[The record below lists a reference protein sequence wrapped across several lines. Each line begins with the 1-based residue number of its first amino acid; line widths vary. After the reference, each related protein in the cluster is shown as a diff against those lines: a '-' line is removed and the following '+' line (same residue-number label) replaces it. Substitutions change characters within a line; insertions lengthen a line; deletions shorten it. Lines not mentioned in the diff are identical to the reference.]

1 MDKNLLSIKES
12 LLLLKK
18 YNFNYPEVYLIDNK
32 AEVKNLNLKFPVVL
46 KIDSNE
52 VVHKSDFGFVFTN
65 INSYL
70 ELDKKADFI
79 EQKLKEKKIQ
89 NYNLVI
95 QEMIFGKELI
105 LGLKTDKTFGK
116 TILLGLGGIFTEV
129 LKDISMRILP
139 IKKED
144 CYEMISEL
152 KGKTILEN
160 YRNTKAI
167 NFDSLV
173 ETMLNF
179 SNLCLSENF
188 DEIDFNPLIC
198 NEKSCYVVDARFLLN
213 KEIKEELTNERKELP
228 KFS

>member
-1 MDKNLLSIKES
+1 MDKNLISIKES

-18 YNFNYPEVYLIDNK
+18 YNFNYPDVYIIDNK
-32 AEVKNLNLKFPVVL
+32 VEIKNLNLKFPVVL

-52 VVHKSDFGFVFTN
+52 IIHKSDFGFVFTN

-70 ELDKKADFI
+70 ELHKKIDLFETKI
-79 EQKLKEKKIQ
+79 KEKKIQ
-89 NYNLVI
+89 NYNFVI
-95 QEMIFGKELI
+95 QEMVFGKELI

-152 KGKTILEN
+152 KGKKILEN

-167 NFDSLV
+167 NFDNLA
-173 ETMLNF
+173 ETILNF
-179 SNLCLSENF
+179 STLCLNETF

-198 NEKSCYVVDARFLLN
+198 NENKCYVVDARFILN
-213 KEIKEELTNERKELP
+213 NEINEKLNNERKELP